1 MVLQTIYRAIVAKS
15 IVKNLR
21 VLSEPAQRNTRV
33 KITTKTRFLHRS
45 VVGHVENGN
54 AGKHDKQAL
63 KNTASKISNHRIEN
77 MEFCENKNIESP
89 HGKYRICGYK
99 DKVRL
104 SLHCAHTIIKSL
116 LGRMRASGLT

>member
-1 MVLQTIYRAIVAKS
+1 MVSQTIYRAIVAKS

-33 KITTKTRFLHRS
+33 KIRTKTRFLHRS

-63 KNTASKISNHRIEN
+63 KNTASKIWNFAKIKISNHR
-77 MEFCENKNIESP
+77 MGNIEFEVI
-89 HGKYRICGYK
+89 K
-99 DKVRL
+99 
-104 SLHCAHTIIKSL
+104 IKS
-116 LGRMRASGLT
+116 GCRCIVHTQ